1 MFSIITALSTP
12 TLAFVAAPI
21 GSRAFHTRIDAVV
34 MKEQAAKAAMLSSW
48 GEEPSWK
55 LSSGALETMT
65 DTLAA
70 EVDAAASQ
78 TAPAPVSGYSSEE
91 AAKTAMLKS
100 WEKNKPNWAAKGFT
114 SEEEAKAAMLAS
126 WDKMK
131 AFWTTTDK
139 DVEAE
144 ESKAEIVGT
153 VVPTVTSED
162 EAKAAMLA
170 SWAALRA

>member
-1 MFSIITALSTP
+1 
-12 TLAFVAAPI
+12 
-21 GSRAFHTRIDAVV
+21 

-91 AAKTAMLKS
+91 D
-100 WEKNKPNWAAKGFT
+100 
-114 SEEEAKAAMLAS
+114 AKAAMLTS

-139 DVEAE
+139 DDEAE
-144 ESKAEIVGT
+144 ESKTEIVGT

-170 SWAALRA
+170 